1 MLDLPQ
7 KFKNDIQS
15 KDTYLIPLL
24 VIDDRIFL
32 STSKVV
38 LGENYDP
45 LLKNIGNIK
54 ESIDPV
60 KKIFK
65 ISSVNISLINVLYND
80 KTLGERL
87 FSPSVMNKKLNIYY
101 KSQSAQSLDD
111 CLKVYSGYVASINEN
126 IDNITIS
133 AEDRTE

>member
-65 ISSVNISLINVLYND
+65 ISSVNI
-80 KTLGERL
+80 
-87 FSPSVMNKKLNIYY
+87 
-101 KSQSAQSLDD
+101 
-111 CLKVYSGYVASINEN
+111 
-126 IDNITIS
+126 
-133 AEDRTE
+133 